1 MPLVVRPRSIKRLL
15 FLGIA
20 LSIFTSIVLF
30 SLTRYGINTKD
41 GTTILDCNLK
51 NVEEVLEHREE
62 YWEYIMWRCFFNIF
76 FNDPTMGFNIWIC
89 DIVFRSHYKSWSNS
103 PFDYVKVNQMMEER
117 SENQHY
123 LRDLDYHLGLT
134 EQVGKEQKFPVKVQ
148 LPFDIMKKD
157 VHLRHLSWL
166 SWSTTTGYL

>member
-62 YWEYIMWRCFFNIF
+62 Y
-76 FNDPTMGFNIWIC
+76 
-89 DIVFRSHYKSWSNS
+89 
-103 PFDYVKVNQMMEER
+103 
-117 SENQHY
+117 
-123 LRDLDYHLGLT
+123 
-134 EQVGKEQKFPVKVQ
+134 
-148 LPFDIMKKD
+148 
-157 VHLRHLSWL
+157 
-166 SWSTTTGYL
+166 